1 MADDQRAAD
10 PSQAFDDLRAE
21 VSVLRRAVEAIPGA
35 LADNRAPDYSPDLAV
50 IGQGLDALE
59 ASLEALTAHPA
70 LRMTPEQHGQ
80 AIAHAGAGLIREAAQ
95 KLDRAAQEAERE
107 RSRLAAI
114 IGQAQTQDRQFRALC
129 WVGGVALA
137 VGLVLSPVVSGLL
150 PFGLNT
156 RVAALAMREDRW
168 NAGGDMMRAA
178 NPQGWAQLTSD
189 ANLISQNRKGITA
202 CRADAASSG
211 KPQRCSLTVAPPSA
225 SRIAQDATP

>member
-21 VSVLRRAVEAIPGA
+21 VSVLRRAVEAIPSA

-59 ASLEALTAHPA
+59 GSLEALTAHPA

-80 AIAHAGAGLIREAAQ
+80 AVANAGAGVIREAAQ
-95 KLDRAAQEAERE
+95 KLDRAAQEVERE
-107 RSRLAAI
+107 RSRLAAM
-114 IGQAQTQDRQFRALC
+114 IGQAQAQDRQFRALC

-156 RVAALAMREDRW
+156 HVAALVMREDRW
-168 NAGGDMMRAA
+168 NAGGDLMRAA
-178 NPQGWAQLTSD
+178 NHQGWAQLTRD
-189 ANLISQNRKGITA
+189 ANLISQNRKAITA

-211 KPQRCSLTVAPPSA
+211 KPQRCIVTVAPPSTDA
-225 SRIAQDATP
+225 AGQDRPA